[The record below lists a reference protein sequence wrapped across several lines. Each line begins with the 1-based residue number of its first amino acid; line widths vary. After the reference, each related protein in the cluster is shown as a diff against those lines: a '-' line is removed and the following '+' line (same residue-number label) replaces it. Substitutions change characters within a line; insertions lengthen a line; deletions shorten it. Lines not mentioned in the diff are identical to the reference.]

1 MPVPP
6 TQTPGP
12 LFHPPRDRNLLVQGQ
27 PEQDVACNSTFGY
40 GANSLSGVDR
50 HTMDP
55 DTTSTLKQ
63 KYSFLNDPHVLVA
76 KSNLTISLEPSR

>member
-6 TQTPGP
+6 TPTAGP
-12 LFHPPRDRNLLVQGQ
+12 PFQPPSDRKLMVQGQ
-27 PEQDVACNSTFGY
+27 PEQDVACDSTFGY
-40 GANSLSGVDR
+40 GTDSLSGVGM

-55 DTTSTLKQ
+55 DKTSTLKQ
-63 KYSFLNDPHVLVA
+63 EFSFLNDPHVLVA